1 MTKLT
6 AKTIN
11 YKLKLF
17 NNMRKFIFLILVIG
31 VCFGFL
37 FGENFCLAEVPTTIT
52 LTSPTDGEE
61 VTLGDKGK
69 IEFEFKDVEKVR
81 IQGKTKSVKEY
92 HVAFRK
98 EGETDDWFRTKA
110 GTPFGVTGFSE
121 GQRYYWRVR
130 ACSSEIDVWDDT
142 AYSSCTPWCDE
153 WSFTTKA
160 APLPDCSGKCVK
172 ESARCACGT
181 KEIAEE
187 DEYCCAAANGG
198 EGAVAGT
205 KEECEKDLCSCKALG
220 GPGAE
225 CCPADKPY
233 CPYADKVEGAL
244 DCEDT
249 DCCKVIANCTST
261 PPSSFEY
268 PPGIIAIENPLTAT
282 SFERIIDGIL
292 DFIFKIGIVL
302 APLMIIIG
310 GLLFVTA
317 AGNLEQV
324 ERAKKLIIW
333 TGIGFIIIL
342 LSKGLLA
349 IIEQLL
355 GVKS

>member
-17 NNMRKFIFLILVIG
+17 NNMRKFIFLILVSV

-37 FGENFCLAEVPTTIT
+37 LWEAPLVVG
-52 LTSPTDGEE
+52 G
-61 VTLGDKGK
+61 VTGT
-69 IEFEFKDVEKVR
+69 KVDTE
-81 IQGKTKSVKEY
+81 IY
-92 HVAFRK
+92 
-98 EGETDDWFRTKA
+98 KA
-110 GTPFGVTGFSE
+110 GTAATTSEASVNETIVIYVNVTKISGQEIKDDKIYIDFGDGSTASSRGCTSSDTECSSNWFHSYSSEGTYTVKGEVWEVPGGVISDTKIITITAEPLPPCSKKGEHHCKEVTEVCDCNGVT
-121 GQRYYWRVR
+121 
-130 ACSSEIDVWDDT
+130 
-142 AYSSCTPWCDE
+142 AYPSQ
-153 WSFTTKA
+153 
-160 APLPDCSGKCVK
+160 
-172 ESARCACGT
+172 
-181 KEIAEE
+181 
-187 DEYCCAAANGG
+187 YCCAVDPGQKVYTGAAACQGVCTCTG
-198 EGAVAGT
+198 CGYQ
-205 KEECEKDLCSCKALG
+205 
-220 GPGAE
+220 
-225 CCPADKPY
+225 CCPEDKRY
-233 CPYADKVEGAL
+233 CSTGGITGFYQDICDGR
-244 DCEDT
+244 
-249 DCCKVIANCTST
+249 DCCDDTANCTST